1 MTGRGEA
8 LAYGAVTIIN
18 ALAGGKGAAFGIDL
32 QTQAKVELTDDGAI
46 EATILGGE
54 GESTLLVEKC
64 VRSVLNRFR
73 VGTLGA
79 KVRTQSN
86 IPIARGLKSGSVA
99 GNAVVLATLAAL
111 DKHMDPNDI
120 LTLVVD
126 ASLEANVSVT
136 GAFDDASASLY
147 GNVVVTDNIARKV
160 LRTFPVDEY
169 CVLLLV
175 PPEKRYTKEVDM
187 ARIKTVAREVGIAHK
202 EALDGNYWSAMTL
215 NGLIYSQVLGLG
227 ADVIIESLEAGAL
240 AAGISGKGPTYAFVT
255 NEKAKERVLSLL
267 REHEGQII
275 VSKTRRHSSLAMLS
289 LQQGGF
295 LADGDNNTP
304 Q

>member
-1 MTGRGEA
+1 MNRRGEA
-8 LAYGAVTIIN
+8 IAYGAVTIVN

-46 EATILGGE
+46 EATILDGE
-54 GESTLLVEKC
+54 GESTLLVENC
-64 VRSVLNRFR
+64 VQSVLNRFGK
-73 VGTLGA
+73 GTLGA

-86 IPIARGLKSGSVA
+86 IPIARGLKSDSVA
-99 GNAVVLATLAAL
+99 GNAVILATLAAL

-120 LTLVVD
+120 LTTVVN
-126 ASLEANVSVT
+126 ASLEAKVSMT
-136 GAFDDASASLY
+136 GAFDDASVSLY

-169 CVLLLV
+169 SVLLLV
-175 PPEKRYTKEVDM
+175 PSEKRYTKEVDM
-187 ARIKTVAREVGIAHK
+187 ARIKTIAREVGIAHK

-227 ADVIIESLEAGAL
+227 ANVIIESLEAGAL

-255 NEKAKERVLSLL
+255 DEKSKDQVLSLL
-267 REHEGQII
+267 KEHEGQII
-275 VSKTRRHSSLAMLS
+275 ATRTRRHSSLPMLTAAKRPP
-289 LQQGGF
+289 LQWI
-295 LADGDNNTP
+295 
-304 Q
+304 

>member
-1 MTGRGEA
+1 MNRRGEA
-8 LAYGAVTIIN
+8 IAYGAVTIVN

-46 EATILGGE
+46 EATILDGE
-54 GESTLLVEKC
+54 GESTLLVENC
-64 VRSVLNRFR
+64 VRSVLNRFGK
-73 VGTLGA
+73 GTLGA

-86 IPIARGLKSGSVA
+86 IPIARGLKSDSVA
-99 GNAVVLATLAAL
+99 GNAVILATLAAL

-120 LTLVVD
+120 LTTVVN
-126 ASLEANVSVT
+126 ASLEAKVSMT
-136 GAFDDASASLY
+136 GAFDDASVSLY

-169 CVLLLV
+169 SVLLLV
-175 PPEKRYTKEVDM
+175 PSEKRYTKEVDM
-187 ARIKTVAREVGIAHK
+187 ARIKTIAREVGIAHK

-227 ADVIIESLEAGAL
+227 ANVIIESLEAGAL

-255 NEKAKERVLSLL
+255 DEKSKDQVLSLL
-267 REHEGQII
+267 KEHEGQII
-275 VSKTRRHSSLAMLS
+275 ATRTRRHSSLPMLTAAKRPP
-289 LQQGGF
+289 LQWI
-295 LADGDNNTP
+295 
-304 Q
+304 

>member
-1 MTGRGEA
+1 MNRQGEA
-8 LAYGAVTIIN
+8 LAYGAVTIVN

-32 QTQAKVELTDDGAI
+32 QTQANVELTDDGAI
-46 EATILGGE
+46 EATILGE
-54 GESTLLVEKC
+54 EDESTLLAEKC
-64 VRSVLNRFR
+64 VRSVLNRFG

-99 GNAVVLATLAAL
+99 GNAVVLATLDAL

-126 ASLEANVSVT
+126 ASLEAKVSVT
-136 GAFDDASASLY
+136 GAFDDAAASLY
-147 GNVVVTDNIARKV
+147 GNVVVTDNMARKV

-175 PPEKRYTKEVDM
+175 PSEKRYTKDVEM
-187 ARIKTVAREVGIAHK
+187 ARIKTVAREVGIAHR

-255 NEKAKERVLSLL
+255 DEKAKEQVLSLL
-267 REHEGQII
+267 RGHEGQII
-275 VSKTRRHSSLAMLS
+275 ASKTRRHSSLPTLT
-289 LQQGGF
+289 LHQGDF
-295 LADGDNNTP
+295 LPDGDNNTP